1 MRFPA
6 RGIVGLIVAGANV
19 VRACHQLPSR
29 STRKTRNRPGRS
41 PGGAVLA
48 RRTGCVA
55 VHTQMHYTTLLCLA
69 QPGLPPMVGALN
81 YSTNRPDSLQ

>member
-6 RGIVGLIVAGANV
+6 RGIVDLIVAGTNV

-29 STRKTRNRPGRS
+29 STRKTRNRLRRS
-41 PGGAVLA
+41 PSGAVLV

-55 VHTQMHYTTLLCLA
+55 VHTQMHHTTLLCLA
-69 QPGLPPMVGALN
+69 PPGLLPMVGALN
-81 YSTNRPDSLQ
+81 YSMNRPDSLQ